1 MPTTQKE
8 FWQQLLK
15 SERNMGS
22 CFRKQEAAAYQ
33 DVGRLDVA
41 MDHRELRV
49 QVVERADHLE
59 QRIG

>member
-1 MPTTQKE
+1 M
-8 FWQQLLK
+8 LL
-15 SERNMGS
+15 N
-22 CFRKQEAAAYQ
+22 ADQ

-59 QRIG
+59 QRIGKHLKRVLWKEKAYLFLQVATSKRQ

>member
-1 MPTTQKE
+1 M
-8 FWQQLLK
+8 LL
-15 SERNMGS
+15 N
-22 CFRKQEAAAYQ
+22 ADQ

-59 QRIG
+59 QRIGKHLK